1 MNGTEIE
8 QYIGY
13 PTMRIVDAMQKIDI
27 TGGGILF
34 VVDEAQRLIGTLT
47 DGDIRRWLIK
57 TGNLNTRI
65 AEVMQIHPC
74 YLNESDKQ
82 QAKSELVKKQLRA
95 IPIVNNQLEIV
106 DIHFNIYSGQS
117 SFNKTSN
124 SLKDV
129 PVVIMAGG
137 KGTRL
142 LPYTNVLPKPL
153 IPIGNEPIIERI
165 IDQFR
170 AFGCNKFYLVLNY
183 KKNMI
188 KAYFNES
195 EHDYQIEYIDEDI
208 PLGTGGGL
216 SLLKNKLKE
225 TFILSNCD
233 ILIRDDFSKIYEFH
247 KQSENKISMICSVK
261 NFKIPYGIVHTGTNG
276 AIESMEEKPTMS
288 FYTNTGCY
296 VVNPEVLEYVP
307 DNTYADFPQIVDEYR
322 KNGYKVGAYPINESA
337 WLDMGQMDEFEK
349 MKRVFEGE

>member
-1 MNGTEIE
+1 MEKRYI
-8 QYIGY
+8 QDYIGY
-13 PTMRIVDAMQKIDI
+13 SKMTIVQAMQKIDI

-34 VVDEAQRLIGTLT
+34 IVDEDARLIGTLT

-57 TGNLNTRI
+57 TGNLNI
-65 AEVMQIHPC
+65 SISEVMQIHP
-74 YLNESDKQ
+74 YYVQELDRQ
-82 QAKSELVKKQLRA
+82 QAKSELVKRQLRA
-95 IPIVNNQLEIV
+95 IPIVNEQLEIV
-106 DIHFNIYSGQS
+106 DIQFNTFCEQINISKS
-117 SFNKTSN
+117 SNA
-124 SLKDV
+124 LKNV

-153 IPIGNEPIIERI
+153 IPIGNKPIIERI

-170 AFGCNKFYLVLNY
+170 TFGCHKFYLILNY
-183 KKNMI
+183 RRNMI
-188 KAYFNES
+188 KAYFNENQ
-195 EHDYQIEYIDEDI
+195 HDYQIEYIDEDI

-216 SLLKNKLKE
+216 SLLKNKLRD

-233 ILIRDDFSKIYEFH
+233 VLIRDDFSNIYQFH

-261 NFKIPYGIVHTGTNG
+261 NFKIPYGIVHTGING
-276 AIESMEEKPTMS
+276 AIESMEEKPTLS

-296 VVNPEVLEYVP
+296 VVNPEVLEYIP
-307 DNTYADFPQIVDEYR
+307 DNTYADFPEIVNEYR
-322 KNGYKVGAYPINESA
+322 QNGCKVGAYPINESA

-349 MKRVFEGE
+349 MKKVFEEE

>member
-1 MNGTEIE
+1 MKKKYI
-8 QYIGY
+8 QDYIGY
-13 PTMRIVDAMQKIDI
+13 SKMTIVQAMQKIDI

-34 VVDEAQRLIGTLT
+34 IVDEDARLIGTLT

-57 TGNLNTRI
+57 TGNLKTSI
-65 AEVMQIHPC
+65 SEVMQIHPY
-74 YLNESDKQ
+74 YLKELDRQ
-82 QAKSELVKKQLRA
+82 QAKSELMKRQLRA
-95 IPIVNNQLEIV
+95 IPIVNERLEIV
-106 DIHFNIYSGQS
+106 DVQFNTCCEQLNVYE
-117 SFNKTSN
+117 TSN
-124 SLKDV
+124 SLNNV

-170 AFGCNKFYLVLNY
+170 AFGCNKFYLILNY
-183 KKNMI
+183 RKNMI

-233 ILIRDDFSKIYEFH
+233 VLIRDDFSKIYEFH

-296 VVNPEVLEYVP
+296 VVDPEVLKHVP